1 MLGDDFTDHEAERA
15 DIARSRQ
22 TPRVHM
28 VVSGLRQMGK
38 TSILLAVRNEL
49 IEAGHPVVY
58 VDLWTASTPE
68 DMTTRLTKAATA
80 TLGRRRTELVAQ
92 IGQRLRFNLEFGAG
106 RLVSRRRD

>member
-1 MLGDDFTDHEAERA
+1 MASPWIRRLPNNPVDCDT
-15 DIARSRQ
+15 
-22 TPRVHM
+22 
-28 VVSGLRQMGK
+28 L
-38 TSILLAVRNEL
+38 RNEL